1 MLRVVK
7 FEGLLF
13 NRKQAYLKES
23 IIIGTGKNAAHW
35 YFQKCKELYQ
45 AQNRLIQEFP
55 VKLVK
60 IPFEPINAILPDQ
73 MKEAG
78 RLLLPHIHKMDE
90 LDVSQFIL
98 ANITLHEALDLQE
111 EYKVKRPFISLRTV
125 IANHWNPENK
135 KAMILGT
142 FYTMQSSYLPCL
154 FDDFNV
160 EFITPDKTD
169 FKKIDRLRT
178 TYYNSPNP
186 KAAQNLFDTLKVN
199 YPEVDCF
206 IIGCTEHALA
216 LSDYEGYLNCF
227 NLPELQ
233 CVDLINRSY

>member
-1 MLRVVK
+1 M
-7 FEGLLF
+7 
-13 NRKQAYLKES
+13 KEL
-23 IIIGTGKNAAHW
+23 IIIGTGKNAASW
-35 YFQKCKELYQ
+35 YLKKCREIYELKYGTDSDDRV
-45 AQNRLIQEFP
+45 RLIN
-55 VKLVK
+55 
-60 IPFEPINAILPDQ
+60 IPFESINAILPDQ

-78 RLLLPHIHKMDE
+78 RLLMPYIHQVDE

-98 ANITLHEALDLQE
+98 ANITLHEALDLQGV
-111 EYKVKRPFISLRTV
+111 YKVKTPFISLRTV

-142 FYTMQSSYLPCL
+142 YYTMQSSYLPSV

-160 EFITPDKTD
+160 EFITPNKTD

-178 TYYNSPNP
+178 TYFDSPNP
-186 KAAQNLFDTLKVN
+186 KAAQKLFDTLKVN

-216 LSDYEGYLNCF
+216 LSDYEGSLNCF

-233 CVDLINRSY
+233 CLDLINNL